1 MRPDLLHNQTVRL
14 ADTGQATAADLRSL
28 ELNLVVDQ
36 IGGRL
41 FSVSRTISPTCIE
54 KIEHF
59 GFVLP
64 VVQL

>member
-1 MRPDLLHNQTVRL
+1 VGAVSFERSQIFGETRP
-14 ADTGQATAADLRSL
+14 
-28 ELNLVVDQ
+28 
-36 IGGRL
+36 
-41 FSVSRTISPTCIE
+41 CIE